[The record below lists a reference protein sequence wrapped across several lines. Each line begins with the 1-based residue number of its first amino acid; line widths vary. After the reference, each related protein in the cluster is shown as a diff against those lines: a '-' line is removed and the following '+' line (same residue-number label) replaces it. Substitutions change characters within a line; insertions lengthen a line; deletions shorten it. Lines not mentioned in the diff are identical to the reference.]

1 MSFIGSQGDTSA
13 PHYGDHYQTGGSGQ
27 PARKSSA
34 YCYQGSGSYPDSH
47 SKEKRDCRLVRW
59 EKERTGLRPSKGLQ
73 DLNDKLIAMQ
83 EERERRID
91 IYTDSLRI
99 QNKALNRK
107 LQILITHLDGQ
118 AQAAFI
124 SREEKITEAGDF
136 SFKLFVL
143 VIVSASSLLFI
154 SFLIIRHDIRK
165 EREGRAQLQRIN
177 RENEELL
184 GMRKQIILTISH
196 DIRGPLGNINN
207 CVELASETVK
217 RKNGKLSG
225 EHPPFLPPY
234 TESGEQP
241 DGCL

>member
-1 MSFIGSQGDTSA
+1 M
-13 PHYGDHYQTGGSGQ
+13 
-27 PARKSSA
+27 
-34 YCYQGSGSYPDSH
+34 
-47 SKEKRDCRLVRW
+47 VRR
-59 EKERTGLRPSKGLQ
+59 ERSVQVFEPSKGLQ
-73 DLNDKLIAMQ
+73 DLNEKLIAMQ

-91 IYTDSLRI
+91 MYTDSLRI
-99 QNKALNRK
+99 QNKALNQK

-207 CVELASETVK
+207 CVELASETRE
-217 RKNGKLSG
+217 RKNGKAIWRTSAI
-225 EHPPFLPPY
+225 PAAIY
-234 TESGEQP
+234 
-241 DGCL
+241 